1 MTQQTDPLLEPFQ
14 LKNLTIKNRVFST
27 SHAPSYAEDGMP
39 KERYQLYHEEKAK
52 GGIGMTMFG
61 GSSTIDIDSPAS
73 FGQLDVSHDRVIPYF
88 QQLAERVHKHGAAT
102 MCQITHMG
110 RRTSSYVGDWLPTVA
125 PSAVREPAHRSFPKQ
140 MEQFDID
147 RIVKAFGDAA
157 RRCKEG
163 GLDGVE
169 LSAQATH
176 LIDAFW
182 TPKVNRRGDKYGGS
196 LDNRMRLSF
205 DVLNEVRRQVGD
217 DYIVGMR
224 LSTDQMMRG
233 GMDYEECLE
242 ILKKVAATGLV
253 DFLNVSV
260 GHAETDEGLSHLIPN
275 MGMPSAPYLAILTQV
290 KREIDIPIFHAARIA
305 DVATARYAIESKAMD
320 LVGMTR
326 AHIAD
331 PHIMLKVINKTE
343 DQIRPCVGAGYCIDR
358 IYHEGEALC
367 IHNAA
372 TGRERTLPHDLPVIE
387 GEPRKIVVVGGGVA
401 GLEAARVCAER
412 GHSVVLFE
420 AQQQPGG
427 QLLLASKVE
436 RRTDLISIAQWRHD
450 ELERLGVD
458 LRYGTYAQADDVTA
472 ENPDVVIV
480 ATGGEPNHDFLE
492 SGGDLV
498 TSSWDILG
506 GHAQPAENVLF
517 FDDNGR
523 HPGLSCAEHMAQQGS
538 KLELVTPERMVAVDI
553 GGTNFPHYLRAFY
566 KHDVTITPDHWLTAV
581 RRENGKLV
589 ATLFN
594 EYSTRTVERTVD
606 QVVIDHGTY
615 PIDDLYFDLVD
626 GSTNGGQI
634 EIGPFTQLQPQTLES
649 NPAGSYQLFR
659 IGDAVSSRN
668 IHAAV
673 YDALRLCIVL

>member
-1 MTQQTDPLLEPFQ
+1 
-14 LKNLTIKNRVFST
+14 
-27 SHAPSYAEDGMP
+27 MP

-73 FGQLDVSHDRVIPYF
+73 FGQLDVSHDRIIPYF
-88 QQLAERVHKHGAAT
+88 QQLADRVHRHGAAT

-110 RRTSSYVGDWLPTVA
+110 RRTSSYAGDWLPTVA

-147 RIVKAFGDAA
+147 RIVRVFGQAA

-182 TPKVNRRGDKYGGS
+182 TPKVNRRKDRYGGD

-205 DVLNEVRRQVGD
+205 EILEEVRKQVGA

-275 MGMPSAPYLAILTQV
+275 MGMPNAPYLAILAQV
-290 KREIDIPIFHAARIA
+290 KKEIDIPIFHAARIA
-305 DVATARYAIESKAMD
+305 DIATARHAIESGAMD

-331 PHIMLKVINKTE
+331 PYIMEKVISGIE

-367 IHNAA
+367 IHNPV
-372 TGRERTLPHDLPVIE
+372 TGRERRLSHQINKTE
-387 GEPRKIVVVGGGVA
+387 GEIKKVIVVGAGVA
-401 GLEAARVCAER
+401 GLEAARICAER
-412 GHSVVLFE
+412 GHQVILYE
-420 AQQQPGG
+420 AQQNPGG
-427 QLLLASKVE
+427 QLRLASKVE
-436 RRTDLISIAQWRHD
+436 RRTDLISIAQWRQA
-450 ELERLGVD
+450 EVERLGVN
-458 LRYGTYAQADDVTA
+458 LRYGTYAQAADVVA
-472 ENPDVVIV
+472 ENPDVVII
-480 ATGGEPNHDFLE
+480 ATGGEPNTSFLE
-492 SGGDLV
+492 AGEELV
-498 TSSWDILG
+498 VSSWDILG
-506 GHAQPAENVLF
+506 GHAQIAENVLF

-523 HPGLSCAEHMAQQGS
+523 HPGLSCAEHIAQAGA

-566 KHDVTITPDHWLTAV
+566 KHDVKITPDHWLTSV
-581 RRENGKLV
+581 RQENGKLI

-594 EYSTRTVERTVD
+594 EYSKRTLERTVD
-606 QVVIDHGTY
+606 QVVVDHGTI
-615 PIDDLYFDLVD
+615 PVDDLYFDLVS
-626 GSTNGGQI
+626 GSTNGG
-634 EIGPFTQLQPQTLES
+634 EIDIQAFTKLQPQS
-649 NPAGSYQLFR
+649 IIHNPAGSYQLFR

-668 IHAAV
+668 IHAAI
-673 YDALRLCIVL
+673 YDALRLCLAL

>member
-1 MTQQTDPLLEPFQ
+1 MNANDPLLQPFQ
-14 LKNLTIKNRVFST
+14 IKNLTIKNRVFST
-27 SHAPSYAEDGMP
+27 SHAPSYADDGMP

-88 QQLAERVHKHGAAT
+88 QQLADRVHKHGAAT

-110 RRTSSYVGDWLPTVA
+110 RRTSSYAGDWLPTVA

-176 LIDAFW
+176 LLDAFW
-182 TPKVNRRGDKYGGS
+182 TPKVNRRNDHYGGS
-196 LDNRMRLSF
+196 LDNRMRLSTE
-205 DVLNEVRRQVGD
+205 VLEEVRRQVGD
-217 DYIVGMR
+217 GYIVGMR

-242 ILKKVAATGLV
+242 ILKKVAGTGLV

-275 MGMPSAPYLAILTQV
+275 MGSPSAPYLAVLAQV
-290 KREIDIPIFHAARIA
+290 KKEIDIPIFHAARIA
-305 DVATARYAIESKAMD
+305 DVATARHAIESGAMD

-331 PHIMLKVINKTE
+331 PHIMLKVINQKE

-367 IHNAA
+367 IHNPV
-372 TGRERTLPHDLPVIE
+372 TGREQVLPHDIPKIK
-387 GEPRKIVVVGGGVA
+387 GEPKKIVIIGAGVA

-412 GHSVVLFE
+412 GHKVVLFE
-420 AQQQPGG
+420 AQTEPGG
-427 QLLLASKVE
+427 QLRLASKVE
-436 RRTDLISIAQWRHD
+436 RRTDLISIAGWRQT
-450 ELERLGVD
+450 EIERLGVEC
-458 LRYGTYAQADDVTA
+458 RYGVYAQAAGVTA

-480 ATGGEPNHDFLE
+480 ATGGEPNYAFLE
-492 SGGDLV
+492 AGADLV
-498 TSSWDILG
+498 TSSWDILSG
-506 GHAQPAENVLF
+506 QAQSAENVLF

-523 HPGLSCAEHMAQQGS
+523 HPGLSCAEHMAQHGS

-553 GGTNFPHYLRAFY
+553 GGTNFPQYLRAFY

-581 RRENGKLV
+581 RKENGKLI
-589 ATLFN
+589 ASLFN
-594 EYSTRTVERTVD
+594 EYSKRTIERIVD
-606 QVVIDHGTY
+606 QVVIDHGTV
-615 PIDDLYFDLVD
+615 PIDDLYFDLVAD
-626 GSTNGGQI
+626 SSNGGQI
-634 EIGPFTQLQPQTLES
+634 DIQEYTKIRPQTLKS

-673 YDALRLCIVL
+673 YDAFRLCIVL